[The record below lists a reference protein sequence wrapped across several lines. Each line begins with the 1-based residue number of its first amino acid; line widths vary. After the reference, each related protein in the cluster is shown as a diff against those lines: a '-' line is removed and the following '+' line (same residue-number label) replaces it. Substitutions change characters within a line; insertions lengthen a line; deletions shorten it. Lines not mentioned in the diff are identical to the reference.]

1 MGSSQVPISPDVLV
15 HNEGSLFLFCPLTS
29 QAKEWIDENVQPD
42 AQLVWE
48 CLGRRASFRLGSRA
62 GHEGC
67 RASAGVKGISAPSD
81 VYKYREQDAIDWLEL
96 HVNYAGEDLTW
107 NDLMFIRME

>member
-1 MGSSQVPISPDVLV
+1 M
-15 HNEGSLFLFCPLTS
+15 
-29 QAKEWIDENVQPD
+29 
-42 AQLVWE
+42 
-48 CLGRRASFRLGSRA
+48 
-62 GHEGC
+62 
-67 RASAGVKGISAPSD
+67 KGISAPSD